1 MNAPHLDRARRAAAL
16 LSVLVL
22 AACADRIPVGP
33 GHSSSE
39 LMRLDGG
46 LGEFHRYVAI
56 GTSISMGVV
65 SDGVNEQSQ
74 RNAWPAQLAQL
85 GRREISLPL
94 IQMPGCGAPLAAPLA
109 SGLRISGEG
118 AAQPADTRV
127 CAPNVDGVTLPTNNV
142 AIDGARTR
150 DALFST
156 TSTYGGLRGAQY
168 TRVLPPGATQVS
180 AALSR
185 NPKVLSIELGG
196 NEVLGSH
203 RGIYIPGG
211 TFEQEGGTVE
221 RTEVFKELYATLLDR
236 IEGNAK
242 HVLLVGLIDD
252 PMDFPAFR
260 TGLELWNA
268 RATFAP
274 LHVTIGEDCGTI
286 NATNVLFVAVRVPDA
301 AARGAARARQQ
312 LGPHELNC
320 FNAPSESGIQDFV
333 LTGAEVAQLAA
344 QITEMDAFIRN
355 EAARRG
361 YAYSR
366 LGALYSDANVKAPF
380 HAAAMMTTAQ
390 PYGSLIGLDGIHPS
404 AAGQAVI
411 ADDAARALNETYNLG
426 IQRGAA
432 AVRVLA
438 GG

>member
-1 MNAPHLDRARRAAAL
+1 
-16 LSVLVL
+16 
-22 AACADRIPVGP
+22 
-33 GHSSSE
+33 
-39 LMRLDGG
+39 
-46 LGEFHRYVAI
+46 
-56 GTSISMGVV
+56 
-65 SDGVNEQSQ
+65 VNEQSQ

-85 GRREISLPL
+85 ARREMSLPL
-94 IQMPGCGAPLAAPLA
+94 IEMPGCGAPLAAPLA

-118 AAQPADTRV
+118 AAQPADTRL
-127 CAPNVDGVTLPTNNV
+127 CAPNVAGVTLPADNV
-142 AIDGARTR
+142 AVDGARTR

-156 TSTYGGLRGAQY
+156 VSTYGGLRGQQY
-168 TRVLPPGATQVS
+168 ARVLPPGATQVS
-180 AALSR
+180 AALSQK
-185 NPKVLSIELGG
+185 PKILSIELGG
-196 NEVLGSH
+196 NEVLGAH
-203 RGIYIPGG
+203 RGVYVRGG
-211 TFEQEGGTVE
+211 TFEQAGGTVE

-252 PMDFPAFR
+252 PLDFPAFR
-260 TGLELWNA
+260 TGLELWEA

-274 LHVTIGEDCGTI
+274 LHVTIGQDCGTV

-301 AARGAARARQQ
+301 AARGAARKAQQ

-320 FNAPSESGIQDFV
+320 FNAPSESGVQDYV

-344 QITEMDAFIRN
+344 QITEMDAFIQG

-366 LGALYSDANVKAPF
+366 LGALYSDANVKGPF

-390 PYGSLIGLDGIHPS
+390 PYGPLIGLDGIHPS
-404 AAGQAVI
+404 AAGQAVL
-411 ADDAARALNETYNLG
+411 ADDAARALNATYNFG
-426 IQRGAA
+426 IQRGTA

-438 GG
+438 AR

>member
-1 MNAPHLDRARRAAAL
+1 MKVSYLDRARRAAAM
-16 LSVLVL
+16 LSAFVL
-22 AACADRIPVGP
+22 AACADRIPVEP
-33 GHSSSE
+33 GLASSE

-46 LGEFHRYVAI
+46 RGEFHRYVAI

-74 RNAWPAQLAQL
+74 RNTWPAQLSQL
-85 GRREISLPL
+85 AGREISLPL

-109 SGLRISGEG
+109 SGLRINGEG
-118 AAQPADTRV
+118 AGQPADTRV
-127 CAPNVDGVTLPTNNV
+127 CAPNVAGVTLPTDNV
-142 AIDGARTR
+142 AVDGARTR

-156 TSTYGGLRGAQY
+156 TSTYGGMRGAQY
-168 TRVLPPGATQVS
+168 ARVLPPGATQVS
-180 AALSR
+180 AALSQ
-185 NPKVLSIELGG
+185 NPKILSIELGG
-196 NEVLGSH
+196 NEVLGSRH
-203 RGIYIPGG
+203 GIYAPGG
-211 TFEQEGGTVE
+211 TFEQPGGTVE
-221 RTEVFKELYATLLDR
+221 RTEVFKELYTTLLDR
-236 IEGNAK
+236 IEGSAK

-252 PMDFPAFR
+252 PLDFPAFR

-274 LHVTIGEDCGTI
+274 LHVTIGEDCGTT
-286 NATNVLFVAVRVPDA
+286 NATNVLFIAVRVPDA
-301 AARGAARARQQ
+301 AARGAARKRQE

-320 FNAPSESGIQDFV
+320 INAPSSSGIQDFV
-333 LTGAEVAQLAA
+333 LSGEEVAQLAA
-344 QITEMDAFIRN
+344 QIAEMDAFIRG

-390 PYGSLIGLDGIHPS
+390 PYGPLIGLDGIHPS

-411 ADDAARALNETYNLG
+411 ADDAARALNQTYNLG
-426 IQRGAA
+426 IQRGSA
-432 AVRVLA
+432 AVRVLT